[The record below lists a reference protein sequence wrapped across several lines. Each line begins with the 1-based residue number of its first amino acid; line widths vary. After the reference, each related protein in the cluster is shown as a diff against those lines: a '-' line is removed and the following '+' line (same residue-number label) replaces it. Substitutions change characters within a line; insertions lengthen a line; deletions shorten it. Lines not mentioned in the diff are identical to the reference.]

1 MFVLDNLDNPGV
13 TIQGHNWQFF
23 TDGVMGG
30 FSSGKAKIEKVDGI
44 NCYRMTGNVTTENNG
59 GFIQMRVRISPPI
72 PPNDYTGIYLN
83 AYGNNLKYS
92 LHIRTSYTKLPWQY
106 YSY

>member
-30 FSSGKAKIEKVDGI
+30 FSEGSVKGLKQYVVLPSYKVKENDFIAKNLYRPLFNILFVCKLIEKV
-44 NCYRMTGNVTTENNG
+44 V
-59 GFIQMRVRISPPI
+59 
-72 PPNDYTGIYLN
+72 
-83 AYGNNLKYS
+83 LK
-92 LHIRTSYTKLPWQY
+92 LFTKHIR
-106 YSY
+106 